1 MSLSTS
7 ADGHTQAFVLSNV
20 NVGKDTSL
28 VEKKYR
34 THFGYFV
41 SIESKLSDT
50 RSDSAVGRIQD
61 MCAFFDR
68 DAKIREQE
76 LQRAL

>member
-1 MSLSTS
+1 M
-7 ADGHTQAFVLSNV
+7 
-20 NVGKDTSL
+20 
-28 VEKKYR
+28 VEKKYK

-61 MCAFFDR
+61 MCAFLIETPKFVS
-68 DAKIREQE
+68 KSYKEHFKH
-76 LQRAL
+76 